1 MRNYNFFM
9 SQNFRLDKGGYIN
22 RNKKISFKFNGKKY
36 FGYEGDT
43 LASALLANGIHL
55 VGRSFKYHR
64 PRGFVGAGVD
74 EPNAHVQLYNGAKT
88 EPNAIATSVELVEG
102 LVATSQN
109 CWPSVSFDFGAINN
123 LLNKFFPAGF
133 YYKTFMWPKNFWY
146 KIYEPIIRK
155 AAGLGIAPLKPDPDR
170 YEHKFEH
177 CDVLVAGSGPSG
189 LASALAAAKNGA
201 SVILAEDK
209 PRFGGSL
216 LTDEVTIGNK
226 KGKDWA
232 EETISKLK
240 TMPNVIVKNRSQV
253 FGYYDHNMMVMI
265 ERTKDHIENPT
276 EFTPRQRLWYI
287 RAKEVIV
294 STGSIERPIV
304 FGNNDRPG
312 IMLASAAKEY
322 MKVYGVLVGKKPI
335 IFTNNDSAYE
345 TAIEF
350 KKNKIDP
357 LIVDVRTNSESSV
370 IKEAKDLNINI
381 KFSHGII
388 NSKGYLRV
396 NSATIG
402 KLSSDKS
409 GYENLENVPCDCICV
424 SGNWTPTVHLSSQS
438 GNKLKFDNKI
448 DAFVPDKSHQKES
461 TVGSASGTFTLKKSL
476 EDGFNKGYE
485 LSNKITGRNA
495 KSTTPTSNE
504 RNYNQHD
511 KFWCMPLPK
520 NKNYKR
526 CVDFQND
533 VYVSDIELALREGFR
548 SIEHVKRYTT
558 LGMATD
564 QGRTSNLNGLQLVSN
579 IEKKIVPEVGHT
591 TFRPPYTPV
600 TIGAIV
606 GREVGKHYRPTRKS
620 PMHEWHE
627 KNNAVFVDAGLWV
640 RPRYYKQDNETLIE
654 AAKREAINVRKNVGI
669 CDVTSLG
676 KIDIKGPDCAEFLN
690 RVYTNAWMKLPVGK
704 ARYGVMLREDGIVFD
719 DGTTTRISE
728 NHFHMTTTTAQA
740 VNVLAHLEYYLQVVW
755 PELSVNV
762 LSTTEQWAGAAL
774 AGPNSRNLLS
784 KLFPEIDV
792 SDTAIP
798 FMGYKEADL
807 FGVPARIFRIS
818 FSGELAYEINVESG
832 YGIFMWEK
840 IMELGKEMNIEPY
853 GTEALST
860 LRIEMGHVAGSEI
873 DGRVIP
879 SDLSLEGM
887 LSKKKDF
894 IGKRSLQREAFLN
907 PNREKIVGV
916 VPLDKK
922 SMIPEG
928 SHLVSNSNASLPNPK
943 LGHISASCWS
953 VEYNN
958 PFSLAILKDGKKKIG
973 EKLYAVSPLKNKNI
987 EVEIVSSHYVDPK
1000 GERVRS

>member
-1 MRNYNFFM
+1 MIQKY
-9 SQNFRLDKGGYIN
+9 RLDKGGFIE
-22 RNKKISFKFNGKKY
+22 RNKQISFSFNGKKY

-43 LASALLANGIHL
+43 LASALLANGVHL

-64 PRGFVGAGVD
+64 PRGFIGAGVE
-74 EPNAHVQLYNGAKT
+74 EPNAKVQLYSGAKT
-88 EPNAIATSVELVEG
+88 EPNAVATEVELVEG
-102 LVATSQN
+102 LVAKSQN
-109 CWPSVSFDFGAINN
+109 CFPSVSFDFGEINN
-123 LLNKFFPAGF
+123 FLSKFFPAGF

-146 KIYEPIIRK
+146 KIYEPVIRR
-155 AAGLGIAPLKPDPDR
+155 AAGLGVAPLKPDPDR
-170 YEHKFEH
+170 YEHKFEY
-177 CDVLVAGSGPSG
+177 CDVLVVGSGPSG

-201 SVILAEDK
+201 RVILAEDK
-209 PRFGGSL
+209 SRFGGSL

-232 EETISKLK
+232 DETIEQLK
-240 TMPNVIVKNRSQV
+240 KMPNVIVKNRSQV
-253 FGYYDHNMMVMI
+253 FGYYDHNMMVMF
-265 ERTKDHIENPT
+265 ERTKDHLQNPNKY
-276 EFTPRQRLWYI
+276 TPRQRLWYI
-287 RAKEVIV
+287 RAKEVIA
-294 STGSIERPIV
+294 STGSIERPLV

-322 MKVYGVLVGKKPI
+322 LRVYGVLVGKKPI
-335 IFTNNDSAYE
+335 IFTNNDSAYD
-345 TAIEF
+345 TAIDF
-350 KKNKIDP
+350 KKNGINP
-357 LIVDVRTNSESSV
+357 LVIDVRKDSESTI
-370 IKEAKDLNINI
+370 IKEAKNLKIEI
-381 KFSHGII
+381 RFSHAIA
-388 NSKGYLRV
+388 NTKGHLRV

-402 KLSSDKS
+402 KLNEKKSDFQ
-409 GYENLENVPCDCICV
+409 NLEDVSCDCICV

-438 GNKLKFDNKI
+438 GNRLKFDENI
-448 DAFVPDKSHQKES
+448 NAFIPNQSRQNES
-461 TVGSASGTFTLKKSL
+461 TVGSAKGSFSLKKSL
-476 EDGFNKGYE
+476 EEGFNKGFE
-485 LSNKITGRNA
+485 ISNKITKKNI
-495 KSTTPTSNE
+495 KSSIPTSND
-504 RNYNQHD
+504 RSNDKHD

-533 VYVSDIELALREGFR
+533 VYVSDIELAIREGFR

-564 QGRTSNLNGLQLVSN
+564 QGKTSNLNGLQLVSN

-606 GREVGKHYRPTRKS
+606 GREVGKYYRPTRKS
-620 PMHEWHE
+620 PMHLWHK
-627 KNNAVFVDAGLWV
+627 KNNAVFVDAGLWL
-640 RPRYYKQDNETLIE
+640 RPRYYKQGQETLHE
-654 AAKREAINVRKNVGI
+654 AAKREATNVRNNVGI

-676 KIDIKGPDCAEFLN
+676 KIDIKGKDSAEFLN
-690 RVYTNAWMKLPVGK
+690 RVYTNAWMKLPIGK
-704 ARYGVMLREDGIVFD
+704 ARYGVMLREDGVVFD

-755 PELSVNV
+755 PELDVNV

-774 AGPNSRNLLS
+774 AGPNSRNLLT
-784 KLFPEIDV
+784 KIFPDIDV
-792 SDTAIP
+792 SNEALP
-798 FMGYKEADL
+798 FMGFKEANL

-832 YGIFMWEK
+832 YGVFMWEK
-840 IMELGKEMNIEPY
+840 VMEVGKEMDIEPY

-873 DGRVIP
+873 DGRTIP
-879 SDLSLEGM
+879 SDLSLDGM

-894 IGKRSLQREAFLN
+894 IGKRSLDRQGFIDST
-907 PNREKIVGV
+907 REKIVGV

-922 SMIPEG
+922 TMIPEG
-928 SHLVSNSNASLPNPK
+928 SHLVQDSKASLPNPK

-953 VEYNN
+953 VEHNN

-973 EKLYAVSPLKNKNI
+973 EKLYALSPLKNKTI
-987 EVEIVSSHYVDPK
+987 QVEIVSSHYVDSK

>member
-1 MRNYNFFM
+1 M

-22 RNKKISFKFNGKKY
+22 RDKKIPFKFNGKKY
-36 FGYEGDT
+36 FGYKGDT
-43 LASALLANGIHL
+43 LASALLANGVHL

-64 PRGFVGAGVD
+64 PRGFIGAGVD
-74 EPNAHVQLYNGAKT
+74 EPNAQVQLYSGAKI
-88 EPNAIATSVELVEG
+88 EPNAVATTVELVEG
-102 LVATSQN
+102 LVAKSQN

-155 AAGLGIAPLKPDPDR
+155 AAGLGVAPLKPDPDR
-170 YEHKFEH
+170 YEHKFEY
-177 CDVLVAGSGPSG
+177 CDILVVGSGPSG

-201 SVILAEDK
+201 KVILAEDK

-216 LTDEVTIGNK
+216 LIDEVTIGNK

-232 EETISKLK
+232 DETIHELK
-240 TMPNVIVKNRSQV
+240 SMPNVIVKNRSQV
-253 FGYYDHNMMVMI
+253 FGYYDHNMMVML
-265 ERTKDHIENPT
+265 ERTRDHIENPT

-287 RAKEVIV
+287 RAKEVVV
-294 STGSIERPIV
+294 STGSIERPLV

-335 IFTNNDSAYE
+335 IFTNNDSGYE
-345 TAIEF
+345 AAVEF
-350 KKNKIDP
+350 KKNGVDP
-357 LIVDVRTNSESSV
+357 LVVDVRKNSEGS
-370 IKEAKDLNINI
+370 IIQEAKNLDIDI
-381 KFSHGII
+381 KFSYGV
-388 NSKGYLRV
+388 V
-396 NSATIG
+396 NSLGYKRVSSAIIG
-402 KLSSDKS
+402 KLNSDRS
-409 GYENLENVPCDCICV
+409 GYENLENISCDCICL

-438 GNKLKFDNKI
+438 GNKLKFDEKI
-448 DAFVPDKSHQKES
+448 NAFIPGKSRQNENA
-461 TVGSASGTFTLKKSL
+461 VGSTKGSFTLKQTL
-476 EDGFNKGYE
+476 EDGFSKGYE
-485 LSNKITGRNA
+485 LSKKINGQNL
-495 KSTTPTSNE
+495 KSPTPTSNE
-504 RNYNQHD
+504 RSYGPND

-533 VYVSDIELALREGFR
+533 VYVSDIELAVREGFR

-564 QGRTSNLNGLQLVSN
+564 QGKTSNLNGLQLVSN
-579 IEKKIVPEVGHT
+579 IENKIIPEVGHT

-620 PMHEWHE
+620 PMHQWHE
-627 KNNAVFVDAGLWV
+627 KNDAVFVDAGLWL
-640 RPRYYKQDNETLIE
+640 RPRYYKQGDESLHE
-654 AAKREAINVRKNVGI
+654 AAIREATNVRKNVGI

-676 KIDIKGPDCAEFLN
+676 KIDIKGPDSAEFLN
-690 RVYTNAWMKLPVGK
+690 RIYTNAWMKLPIGK

-728 NHFHMTTTTAQA
+728 NHYHMTTTTAQA

-755 PELSVNV
+755 PELNVNV

-784 KLFPEIDV
+784 KLFPSIDV
-792 SDTAIP
+792 SSESLP
-798 FMGYKEADL
+798 FMGYMESDL
-807 FGVPARIFRIS
+807 FGVPARVFRIS

-832 YGIFMWEK
+832 YGVFMWEK
-840 IMELGKEMNIEPY
+840 VIELGKEMNIEPY

-873 DGRVIP
+873 DGRTIS
-879 SDLSLEGM
+879 SDLSIEGM

-894 IGKRSLQREAFLN
+894 IGKRSLNREAFLD
-907 PNREKIVGV
+907 PGREKIVGV
-916 VPLDKK
+916 IPLDKK
-922 SMIPEG
+922 TMIPEG
-928 SHLVSNSNASLPNPK
+928 SHLVVDSNASLPNPK

-973 EKLYAVSPLKNKNI
+973 KKLYAVSPLKNKNI
-987 EVEIVSSHYVDPK
+987 PVEIVSSHYVDPK

>member
-1 MRNYNFFM
+1 M
-9 SQNFRLDKGGYIN
+9 SQNFRLDKTGYIN
-22 RNKKISFKFNGKKY
+22 RDKKISFKFNGKKY

-64 PRGFVGAGVD
+64 PRGFIGAGVD
-74 EPNAHVQLYNGAKT
+74 EPNAHVQLYSGAKT
-88 EPNAIATSVELVEG
+88 EPNAIATTVELVEG

-109 CWPSVSFDFGAINN
+109 CWPSVTFDFGAINN
-123 LLNKFFPAGF
+123 LFNKFFPAGF

-146 KIYEPIIRK
+146 KVYEPIIRR
-155 AAGLGIAPLKPDPDR
+155 AAGLGVAPLKPDPDR
-170 YEHKFEH
+170 YEHKFEY

-201 SVILAEDK
+201 RVILAEDK

-232 EETISKLK
+232 DETILQLK
-240 TMPNVIVKNRSQV
+240 SMPNVIVKNRSQV
-253 FGYYDHNMMVMI
+253 FGYYDHNMMVML
-265 ERTKDHIENPT
+265 ERTRDHIENPT

-294 STGSIERPIV
+294 STGSIERPLV

-312 IMLASAAKEY
+312 IILASAAKEY

-335 IFTNNDSAYE
+335 IFTNNDSAYD

-350 KKNKIDP
+350 KKNGVDP
-357 LIVDVRTNSESSV
+357 LVVDVRANSKSSIV
-370 IKEAKDLNINI
+370 KEAKNLNINI
-381 KFSHGII
+381 KFSHGIA

-402 KLSSDKS
+402 KLNSNKSD
-409 GYENLENVPCDCICV
+409 YESLENVLCDCICV

-438 GNKLKFDNKI
+438 GNKLKFDEKI
-448 DAFVPDKSHQKES
+448 NAFIPSES
-461 TVGSASGTFTLKKSL
+461 RQNETSIGSANGSFTLKQSL
-476 EDGFNKGYE
+476 DEGFNKGYE
-485 LSNKITGRNA
+485 LSNKITKKNS
-495 KSTTPTSNE
+495 KSTIPTSNE
-504 RNYNQHD
+504 KNYGQHD

-520 NKNYKR
+520 NKHYKR
-526 CVDFQND
+526 FVDFQND
-533 VYVSDIELALREGFR
+533 VAVSDIELAVREGFR

-564 QGRTSNLNGLQLVSN
+564 QGKTSNLNGLQLVSN
-579 IEKKIVPEVGHT
+579 IEEKIVPEVGHT

-606 GREVGKHYRPTRKS
+606 GREVGKYYRPTRKS

-627 KNNAVFVDAGLWV
+627 KNNAVFVDAGLWL
-640 RPRYYKQDNETLIE
+640 RPRYYKQDNETLME
-654 AAKREAINVRKNVGI
+654 ASKREAANVRNNVGI

-676 KIDIKGPDCAEFLN
+676 KIDIKGPDSAEFLN

-740 VNVLAHLEYYLQVVW
+740 VNILAHLEYYLQVVW
-755 PELSVNV
+755 PELDVNV

-784 KLFPEIDV
+784 KLFTDIDV
-792 SDTAIP
+792 SNEAIP

-840 IMELGKEMNIEPY
+840 VMELGKEMNIEPY

-873 DGRVIP
+873 DGRVIS

-894 IGKRSLQREAFLN
+894 IGKRSLNREAFLD

-928 SHLVSNSNASLPNPK
+928 SHLVRDSNASLPNPK

-958 PFSLAILKDGKKKIG
+958 PFSLAILQDGKKRIG
-973 EKLYAVSPLKNKNI
+973 EKLFALSPLKNKNI
-987 EVEIVSSHYVDPK
+987 EVEIVSSHHVDSK

>member
-1 MRNYNFFM
+1 M
-9 SQNFRLDKGGYIN
+9 QQKFRLEKSGYIK
-22 RNKKISFKFNGKKY
+22 RDKKISFKFNGKKY

-43 LASALLANGIHL
+43 LASALLANGVHL

-64 PRGFVGAGVD
+64 PRGFIGSGV
-74 EPNAHVQLYNGAKT
+74 EETNAQVQLYSGEKT
-88 EPNAIATSVELVEG
+88 EPNAIATTVELVEG
-102 LVATSQN
+102 LISKSQN

-123 LLNKFFPAGF
+123 FFSKIFPAGF
-133 YYKTFMWPKNFWY
+133 YYKTFMWPKSFWY
-146 KIYEPIIRK
+146 RVYEPIIRK

-170 YEHKFEH
+170 YEHKFEY
-177 CDVLVAGSGPSG
+177 CDILVVGSGPSG
-189 LASALAAAKNGA
+189 LASALAAGKNGA
-201 SVILAEDK
+201 RVILAEDK

-216 LTDEVTIGNK
+216 LTDDVTIGNK
-226 KGKDWA
+226 NGKDWA
-232 EETISKLK
+232 DETITQLK
-240 TMPNVIVKNRSQV
+240 SMPNVIVKNRSQV

-265 ERTKDHIENPT
+265 ERTKDHIQNPN

-287 RAKEVIV
+287 RAREVII
-294 STGSIERPIV
+294 STGSIERPLV

-312 IMLASAAKEY
+312 VMLASAAKEY
-322 MKVYGVLVGKKPI
+322 IKVYGVLVGKKPI
-335 IFTNNDSAYE
+335 IFTNNDSGYE
-345 TAIEF
+345 TALEF
-350 KKNKIDP
+350 KKNGIDP
-357 LIVDVRTNSESSV
+357 LIVDVRKDSNGSV
-370 IKEAKDLNINI
+370 VKEAKNLGINI
-381 KFSHGII
+381 KFYHGVV
-388 NSKGYLRV
+388 NVKGYLKIK
-396 NSATIG
+396 SATIG
-402 KLSSDKS
+402 KLNNNKS
-409 GYENLENVPCDCICV
+409 GYESLENIDCDCVCV

-438 GNKLKFDNKI
+438 GNKLKFDEKI
-448 DAFVPDKSHQKES
+448 NAFIPNTSRQNEH
-461 TVGSASGTFTLKKSL
+461 TIGSAKGSYTLKKAL
-476 EDGFNKGYE
+476 DEGFNTGFN
-485 LSNKITGRNA
+485 LSKKITGRNVA
-495 KSTTPTSNE
+495 ITIPSSNE
-504 RNYNQHD
+504 KSYEQQD

-564 QGRTSNLNGLQLVSN
+564 QGRTSNLNGLQLVSS
-579 IEKKIVPEVGHT
+579 IEKKIIPEVGHT
-591 TFRPPYTPV
+591 TFRPPFTPV

-620 PMHEWHE
+620 PMHSWHE
-627 KNNAVFVDAGLWV
+627 NANAVFVDAGLWL
-640 RPRYYKQDNETLIE
+640 RPRYYKENNETLAE
-654 AAKREAINVRKNVGI
+654 AAKREATNVRNNVGI

-676 KIDIKGPDCAEFLN
+676 KIDIKGPDSVEFLN
-690 RVYTNAWMKLPVGK
+690 RVYTNAWKKLPVGK
-704 ARYGVMLREDGIVFD
+704 SRYGLMLREDGIVLD

-740 VNVLAHLEYYLQVVW
+740 ANVLAHLEFYLQVVW
-755 PELSVNV
+755 PELSVNI
-762 LSTTEQWAGAAL
+762 LSTTEQWAGVAL

-784 KLFPEIDV
+784 KIFPETDV
-792 SDTAIP
+792 SNESIP
-798 FMGYKEADL
+798 FMGYKEANL
-807 FGVPARIFRIS
+807 LGVPARIFRIS
-818 FSGELAYEINVESG
+818 FSGELAYEINIESG
-832 YGIFMWEK
+832 YGVFMWEQ
-840 IMELGKEMNIEPY
+840 IIELGKEFLIEPY

-873 DGRVIP
+873 DGRVIA

-894 IGKRSLQREAFLN
+894 IGKRSLNREAFLN

-922 SMIPEG
+922 TMIPEG
-928 SHLVSNSNASLPNPK
+928 SHLVMDGNASLPNPK

-973 EKLYAVSPLKNKNI
+973 DKLFALSPLKNKNI
-987 EVEIVSSHYVDPK
+987 PVEIVSSHYVDPK